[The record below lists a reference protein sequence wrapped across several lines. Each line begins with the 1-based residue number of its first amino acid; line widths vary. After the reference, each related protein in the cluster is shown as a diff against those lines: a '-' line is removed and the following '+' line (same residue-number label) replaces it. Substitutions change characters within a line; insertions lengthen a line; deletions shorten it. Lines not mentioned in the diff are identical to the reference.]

1 MRQPALLSG
10 PGGSIYPCAD
20 WSLTLAVMSTL
31 TKLFAVQTLAVL
43 ICLPAGGQTPAT
55 SQRAKSAPAVTP
67 AQINGIYRYHRN
79 EFRVLALGKQKLKVQ
94 FYGEWMTR
102 AGYPHIGEA
111 IGEATIEGSVAVFI
125 PSITPRCKITMTFTR
140 PNRMDV
146 VQEGSDSECDFGQN
160 VMATGTYRR
169 VKAGKPKF
177 SPIPS

>member
-1 MRQPALLSG
+1 
-10 PGGSIYPCAD
+10 
-20 WSLTLAVMSTL
+20 MSAL
-31 TKLFAVQTLAVL
+31 TKLVLFQALAVL
-43 ICLPAGGQTPAT
+43 ICLHPSGRGPAL
-55 SQRAKSAPAVTP
+55 SQEGKSSRAVTA
-67 AQINGIYRYHRN
+67 AQINGVYRYHRN

-111 IGEATIEGSVAVFI
+111 RGEANIEGSVAVFI
-125 PSITPRCKITMTFTR
+125 PGITPRCKITMTFIP

-146 VQEGSDSECDFGQN
+146 VQEGADSECDFGQN

-177 SPIPS
+177 IPIPH